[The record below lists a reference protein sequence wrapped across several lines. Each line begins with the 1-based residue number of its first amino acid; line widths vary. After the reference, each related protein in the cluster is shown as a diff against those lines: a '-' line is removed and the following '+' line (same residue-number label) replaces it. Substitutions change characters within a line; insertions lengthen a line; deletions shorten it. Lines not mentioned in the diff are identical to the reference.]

1 MSNPAIQIE
10 VFRDFA
16 KSELKNHKCELETR
30 SQNRELASD
39 DLMQE
44 AYSEHRQIF
53 GKELTEKMEELI
65 TEDNRFLRPSL
76 EEIKEKY
83 VDKLKPSLVL

>member
-1 MSNPAIQIE
+1 MSNPAKQIE

-16 KSELKNHKCELETR
+16 KNELENHLLELNTKY
-30 SQNRELASD
+30 QNRKPAFD
-39 DLMQE
+39 DLTKE
-44 AYSEHRQIF
+44 AYSEHRQVLEN
-53 GKELTEKMEELI
+53 ELSEKIKELI

>member
-16 KSELKNHKCELETR
+16 KNELKNHKCELETR

-44 AYSEHRQIF
+44 AYSKHRQVLEN
-53 GKELTEKMEELI
+53 ELSEKMEELI
-65 TEDNRFLRPSL
+65 SEDNRFLRPAL
-76 EEIKEKY
+76 EEIREKY
-83 VDKLKPSLVL
+83 VGKLKPSLVL